1 MTLPISGY
9 MIGRVETMTSRYRY
23 IVPANAFETFPA
35 EAVEQSLPARF
46 AAQVGRFGDRVAVR
60 TRAEAITYADLDR
73 LANGVAHAVLDARGA
88 GGEPVALLLDKGIAQ
103 IAAFLGA
110 LKAGKIV
117 TPLDPMTPP
126 GRLRGMLE
134 RGMIPLVLV
143 DAERLAET
151 RAVIGA
157 HATVLPVGRVSTG
170 SSDRDPGRAPAPD
183 APALIVHT
191 SGSTGHPRGVLHTHR
206 AVLQQVRRLT
216 NRYRLDVADR
226 LTWLAALSTSQGV
239 GNVLLALLNG
249 ATLYPW
255 DIRQDGLSHLARWMW
270 SERITFYR
278 SSTSVFRYFVD
289 HLTGTSDLPS
299 LRLLTLGSEP
309 AYAEDVERFRRRFPP
324 TCLLAN
330 VLSCTEAWTMAMHL
344 MDGDSPLPDGPVPVG
359 IAAEGVEI
367 LLLDAAG
374 APAPEGE
381 PGEIAVRSES
391 LALGYWRAP
400 ELSRAV
406 FGPEDAI
413 GRPAPI
419 YRTGDLG
426 RFLPDGSLVLLGRRD
441 FQVKVRGHRVELEE
455 VERALRGHE
464 GIRAAAVVARADARN
479 ETALVGYIV
488 PHEAPGPSVTALSLF
503 LRERLPSHM
512 IPAVIVAVEA
522 LPVTAAGKVDRRA
535 LPAPERL
542 LPSRALILPR
552 TPIETRVAAIWA
564 DVLGVESV
572 GVEDDFLTLGGNS
585 LLATMVIARIAEEFG
600 LGLSMAALLQ
610 VPTVAEM
617 AVLIVADLMAR
628 LPEGGADELS
638 APRDA

>member
-9 MIGRVETMTSRYRY
+9 MIGRGETMTSRYRY

-73 LANGVAHAVLDARGA
+73 LANGVAHAVLEARGP
-88 GGEPVALLLDKGIAQ
+88 GSEPVALLLDKGIGQ
-103 IAAFLGA
+103 IAAFLGV
-110 LKAGKIV
+110 LKAGKIA

-126 GRLRGMLE
+126 VRLRGLLE
-134 RGMIPLVLV
+134 RGMIQLVVV
-143 DAERLAET
+143 DAERLPDT

-157 HATVLPVGRVSTG
+157 HATVLQVGRVSTG
-170 SSDRDPGRAPAPD
+170 SSDRDPARAPAPD

-191 SGSTGHPRGVLHTHR
+191 SGSTGHPKGVVHSHR
-206 AVLQQVRRLT
+206 AVLRQARRLT
-216 NRYRLDVADR
+216 NRYHLGVADR

-239 GNVLLALLNG
+239 SNVLLALLNG

-255 DIRQDGLSHLARWMW
+255 DVRQDGLSHLARWMW

-289 HLTGTSDLPS
+289 HLTGTNDLPS
-299 LRLLTLGSEP
+299 LRLLTFASEP

-391 LALGYWRAP
+391 LALGYWPAP
-400 ELSRAV
+400 ELTRAV
-406 FGPEDAI
+406 FGPDAI

-426 RFLPDGSLVLLGRRD
+426 RFLSDGSLVLLGRRD

-479 ETALVGYIV
+479 ETALVGYVV
-488 PHEAPGPSVTALSLF
+488 PDEAPGPSVTALSLF

-535 LPAPERL
+535 LPAPEPL

-572 GVEDDFLTLGGNS
+572 GVEDDFLTLGGDS
-585 LLATMVIARIAEEFG
+585 LLATMVLARIAEEFG

-610 VPTVAEM
+610 APTVAEM

-628 LPEGGADELS
+628 LPEGGAEEVS
-638 APRDA
+638 APGDA